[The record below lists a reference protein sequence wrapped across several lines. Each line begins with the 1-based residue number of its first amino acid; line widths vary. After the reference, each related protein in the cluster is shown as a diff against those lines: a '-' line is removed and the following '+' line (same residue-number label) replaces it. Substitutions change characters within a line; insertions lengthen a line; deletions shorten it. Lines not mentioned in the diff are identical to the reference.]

1 MYIFCLETFKLRI
14 SPIDKRLKLKKK
26 LFQSSTRS
34 FSSCQL
40 DAYCNSCNKQFK
52 NKHGLKIHMSKS
64 TKHKAELAML
74 SRNNKN
80 NDVLYLNSKMSQL
93 CSEFSLMKLE

>member
-1 MYIFCLETFKLRI
+1 MHIFCLETFELRI
-14 SPIDKRLKLKKK
+14 SSIDKRLKPNKK
-26 LFQSSTRS
+26 LFQSSTPS

-40 DAYCNSCNKQFK
+40 DAYFNSCNKQFK

-74 SRNNKN
+74 SRINN
-80 NDVLYLNSKMSQL
+80 NDILFLNSKMSQL